1 MGKHRI
7 DLVYGVNIDQAS
19 LKKAEESL
27 SKLQIALISNKMTK
41 NGITAELKEARK
53 AAADLEKILS
63 KSYNSS
69 LGTYNMATFTKGIKE
84 AGYSFQSLQQK
95 MYAGGNEGI
104 RTWTQ
109 LNSAILK
116 QKPILKE
123 SNKMMDSLFETF
135 GKTVRW
141 GLSSS
146 VFNTV
151 TSQIHQ
157 AYNFTIALDS
167 ALNDIEIVTGK
178 SASNMQELAK
188 WANDSAKKLSA
199 STTEMADAALIFYQQ
214 GDTDK
219 EAQRKAEIS
228 MKVANVTGQDSAATS
243 DEMTAIWNGFQ
254 AKAEDMEAYG
264 DKMAKVAAST
274 ASSFEELSKGM
285 QKVAAT
291 ANTTGVDFDQLN
303 AQLSTIVSV
312 TREAPESVGTALK
325 TIYARMGDLKV
336 EGQATDESGF
346 TTTLGDVT
354 GTMSK
359 MGVNVLDEAGS
370 MRDLG
375 EVIEEVGDKWQN
387 WTRNQQEAAAVA
399 LAGKRQ
405 YTQLMALFNNWDMYT
420 EAKSTSLGA
429 EGTLQEQQEIYEE
442 RMTALQQKL
451 KTSAEGLYQD
461 LFNADDLKPFVKGLT
476 NVIGALDKVVKSF
489 GNGKV
494 AIAAFGLTLTKV
506 FNKQIQNSIQKTL
519 SHREIDAQNKALANY
534 QKNLATTNKVQIKGD
549 SDRIK
554 EVYGSGNKL
563 GFNATS
569 ANRFKAQQQNFNA
582 NLQRTA
588 ETQGAVAEYE
598 ALQRTLGVRKQIGL
612 AITDEYQKSA
622 ENYALEEKELAILE
636 TKENQLKEIF
646 TAYNPSFKTDTYDD
660 LDNIYTELE
669 TTENKIK
676 GELED
681 NTFADKYYDD
691 EDLKFWKGWKEKN
704 QKKLSKLIPTA
715 NFEEIAKRDFSNKKP
730 TEVTAEELQQKIEE
744 LDAETP
750 LSEGGKRSGSDIN
763 REKMIYDAQLKK
775 LEDIERI
782 KKEIEDIDV
791 EIANIEDDK
800 KPQIE
805 AERKELEQELQLIQ
819 DLQIKEAELYN
830 IREKKRKTEDKVKQL
845 KEELSTMDKAAATN
859 QVYAQSFSMITNGL
873 TAMTSAWSMFQSLG
887 SIFNDDDLS
896 VAEKM
901 GQALMIIGMQGSF
914 VLSSFAGVMN
924 SVKSL
929 SGALGELQEIEKT
942 EVELKKAEE
951 EATEAAKVATEAE
964 AAAKEAETQGEVANA
979 EAKEA
984 SKDATEGQTVAQEG
998 ENAVTEES
1006 TVVTT
1011 THGEAEVMD
1020 AEAGGENAASDVVQT
1035 GTEKTKTEAERED
1048 THQLNAQ
1055 SGAIEQNTINQNANS
1070 ASDVVQAGTERSKA
1084 GTYFSTLGKG
1094 FTDTMGKGS
1103 IFASTFSAGGA
1114 KAIALGISEIAIA
1127 VVAVVGAFKVWKSVL
1142 KQFAQAG
1149 VEVTEQQ
1156 DKFKKEI
1163 TASKT
1168 AIQSFSKQITDLG
1181 NNLKEL
1187 PDNLKQI
1194 ESLSSSLDTMTS
1206 GTLKW
1211 TSSVTELNSQVEK
1224 LLETYPQ
1231 LEKYFYTDERGVYHK
1246 EEDISDEQIEAEI
1259 ATAEEKRRLQLQAQ
1273 KSYSEN
1279 YEKTHSADEAFARI
1293 QDQSTT
1299 VANTEASI
1307 VGKDASLLVGVIN
1320 PFVAALTGGIAT
1332 AIGDGD
1338 ITSFGQGAIGAM
1350 PFSKLTSQET
1360 RQDEVKELGRENLLG
1375 YAAYDKYFSNNQF
1388 STEADFEEERNKVI
1402 ERLENSELEYGLQN
1416 RQYDL
1421 QNVKNMTFDQYN
1433 KINNVASGASD
1444 VDKDFLR
1451 SSSYELNRQ
1460 EDEQARTRIFSYGK
1474 ESIGADLAD
1483 NKRYSDE
1490 QKALIKNFA
1499 VTDAS
1504 LKKAVNKADEIDKE
1518 KLFSGKNKI
1527 DTEYLKYIKDFAEEN
1542 GMEGAV
1548 SGSNKDG
1555 KVSITVGDRELEE
1568 SEIEQIVSEI
1578 KAKKTVDAIEN
1589 ADINYDEALER
1600 GKSQVEGIARAK
1612 GDLSEEGKSYT
1623 RKKLNDYLSGEADDL
1638 KNFTEDEIKYIEA
1651 HADELGQ
1658 VVEGGAEQVGK
1669 DVTAAGEA
1677 MKKAQAKLNDDQKE
1691 IAEKYDMSISGVEAL
1706 GNIDITQ
1713 EAWQKLAE
1721 KFDENKYHVNELA
1734 IAYSNTT
1741 QELDGGI
1748 DPLSKFKEELE
1759 KQHLTLEDVGL
1770 KSKDFRD
1777 NLETLQD
1784 ALIASGKAA
1793 VQTGKDF
1800 ANIWNQIKDLETG
1813 SVISEETATE
1823 LKEQLGKDFYKYFA
1837 EGMRDAEGNK
1847 TYTMVGSSE
1856 DLQQAVHDS
1865 SEISRGDTTGRKST
1879 SVLESKDSIQQ
1890 YAASINDINTLLNS
1904 NLSFEEMS
1912 NQVKILKANM
1922 IATGVATESQFKKV
1936 ESQVKKTAKAQEL
1949 YNKAQKEDDPKK
1961 KAADLKAYNSYVRA
1975 TAAQYLNAKNALQ
1988 ELGGAWDGLNKTIKG
2003 GQKNT
2008 KEYQDAINEVK
2019 SKLNDAFGS
2028 EEYQLDDILSDDF
2041 VANHREMI
2049 GKALNGDKEAAEELR
2064 KEITKEK
2071 VSIWDEKKFD
2081 KGIKDN
2087 KQEVKKL
2094 KNDVLKETDKIA
2106 NKINKLNP
2114 GEKLAESA
2122 LKGYMTMLTQAG
2134 KTKDQIQAIFQGL
2147 NYDIDVTAVLKAV
2160 SFKKRKADYT
2170 PTDITVEELTELY
2183 GGNAASDII
2192 NHATKD
2198 ALEERK
2204 RQAARELNERNK
2216 AWNKKEEARIKRE
2229 TSQGNGGKQKTTDGE
2244 DFTPS
2249 VEDTSK
2255 DSSKKDTNKG
2265 AKVGKVSLIK
2275 YDPDPYEKINEAL
2288 NKIEHQLSKLEKIQS
2303 RLTGEALTKNLIK
2316 QVALSKDQV
2325 KYAKQKEALAKQEQK
2340 RERKSLEDTI
2350 NTINKKYGTKIKKS
2364 TMTISLSTGKDEKVL
2379 DDEKILENAQE
2390 VLNKKLKKIN
2400 TAIEKYDK
2408 QKKKTKKEENR
2419 LKKLKSK
2426 AEKMKEQWET
2436 LQQDAQD
2443 YDDSISAWYEAD
2455 EAWLEANEK
2464 FITSITNVFEGRFQD
2479 LQKVFDANDRMNE
2492 LANKALELEQQ
2503 RNENEV
2509 TRTNNLV
2516 ADTYGTKKIQ
2526 AQGQYTSS
2534 LSNSLATTKATGEQL
2549 KRNKEETQSQLK
2561 SSISKVGDTVDEL
2574 LKNKQLKDSLSK
2586 TEYSELTGKLK
2597 NISTNLVKKYNS
2609 LANDKDGYT
2618 VEDQKILERVINNTS
2633 EDVQKIINNNPNN
2646 DAKEVIKGFQQFL
2659 DGTFTDKIQALN
2671 NTYNDIESS
2680 IISNAAETEDKKRQ
2694 LAQEQFNTIIIK
2706 YDVEFDEN
2714 ELKKTLT
2721 DVKKSIHDAFQL
2733 DYDTTQSLTDIVD
2746 LIKITQDNV
2755 SIASNKFNEI
2765 LPKLDEK
2772 YLNQKTVDELKDLQS
2787 KLQSNISDFISDYQA
2802 LLESFNTQTNAG
2814 LEMYNK
2820 WDSLLDSADDIL
2832 NKAFTLQQTF
2842 NSNDPLQTRQYE
2854 FNESQIASLQR
2865 RGNALSVL
2873 VNDEIPSFQK
2883 QWEEQRDK
2891 YNTATN
2897 DKEKSAAQN
2906 MMNTLQDNITN
2917 IATASVENITQ
2928 TAQLQLQNLNIKLT
2942 NIVKT
2947 SFATLNG
2954 ELLEEAQKAF
2964 QWLQTV
2970 SKRYLD
2976 QTERIYQTQAFSTYA
2991 NKLIS
2996 ESDNI
3001 NYQNRLTQV
3010 YKEQLKILQQKDKL
3024 SQYDVDRAKKL
3035 LDLEIKR
3042 QALEDA
3048 RNAKNSLKLR
3058 RDTSGNWSYQYVAD
3072 PAKIADAQ
3080 AAYDQAKN
3088 DVYELD
3094 KQNLTTSLSNYYS
3107 DMQAMQNEILSI
3119 SAEKESDE
3127 WYKTYNKIVDKY
3139 RDVTIYNAQDVS
3151 TRWSNIQQS
3160 SGLNWNQMS
3169 TAERTQ
3175 AAKDIGFDFNT
3186 LQSAMRLLTS
3196 QDYEKEFSALGIQA
3210 NTVVQGMSTVISTA
3224 TESLSKF
3231 TKIMDDLAGSDEAMM
3246 AKLTSAV
3253 KSQEEAYTKVNN
3265 ILYGEDGE
3273 SGLLKALSEAETNFT
3288 KINEIIQKANG
3299 AGSPPGDGNGD
3310 TDPKGDTSDGTNKTD
3325 GNTGDGT
3332 SSHPKGAS
3340 GDGGSRVTAVSSSK
3354 PGYDGTKVTYPKLK
3368 ERVKKWTDNKK
3379 HKGLLESAANPGGT
3393 LARESV
3399 IAQIY
3404 NVWRTTDQKKKKV
3417 PKMEQSIK
3425 YAIVQYLKDYKI
3437 KGFKSG
3443 GYTGSWSDS
3452 TIEKD
3457 NGKLAWLHQKELIL
3471 NASDTSNMLKTVGLV
3486 RDMVQQL
3493 NGSSLSS
3500 INTLLGS
3507 LNKIVGSNINNKTEC
3522 ANNTINI
3529 NADFP
3534 SVQSSAE
3541 IEKAFKN
3548 LTSVA
3553 LQKASVNTNITTART
3568 TI

>member
-1 MGKHRI
+1 MAGKNRI
-7 DLVYGVNIDQAS
+7 DYTVGVNIDQAS

-63 KSYNSS
+63 KSFNSS

-84 AGYSFQSLQQK
+84 AGYTFQSLQQK

-104 RTWTQ
+104 RTWNQ

-228 MKVANVTGQDSAATS
+228 MKVANVTGQDSSATS

-254 AKAEDMEAYG
+254 AKAEDMEEYG

-375 EVIEEVGDKWQN
+375 EVIEEVGNKWQG

-420 EAKSTSLGA
+420 EAKSTSQGA
-429 EGTLQEQQEIYEE
+429 EGTLQEQQEVYEE
-442 RMTALQQKL
+442 RMTALQQKM

-476 NVIGALDKVVKSF
+476 NLIGALDKVVKSF

-506 FNKQIQNSIQKTL
+506 FNKQIINSIQKTL

-534 QKNLATTNKVQIKGD
+534 QKNLTSTNKAQIKGN
-549 SDRIK
+549 SEEIQK
-554 EVYGSGNKL
+554 VYGDKKL
-563 GFNATS
+563 GFDASS
-569 ANRFKAQQQNFNA
+569 AVKFKAQQQNFNA

-588 ETQGAVAEYE
+588 ETAGSAAEYE
-598 ALQRTLGVRKQIGL
+598 ALQKTLGVRKQIGL

-636 TKENQLKEIF
+636 TKENQIKQMF
-646 TAYNPSFKTDTYDD
+646 TAYNSEFKFDTEEDLGNVYEKIDERKNEI
-660 LDNIYTELE
+660 LDNLDSKEE
-669 TTENKIK
+669 VM
-676 GELED
+676 GG
-681 NTFADKYYDD
+681 YDD
-691 EDLKFWKGWKEKN
+691 EINDFKAQIE
-704 QKKLSKLIPTA
+704 QKKEQLAPSKE
-715 NFEEIAKRDFSNKKP
+715 FKQRVEKDFTQSPKSI
-730 TEVTAEELQQKIEE
+730 TQEQLQQKIQE
-744 LDAETP
+744 LEAEKTLP
-750 LSEGGKRSGSDIN
+750 EGKGRNKQYIDDDI
-763 REKMIYDAQLKK
+763 RIYK
-775 LEDIERI
+775 ERI
-782 KKEIEDIDV
+782 KQLEKQKTIQEEIKEKV
-791 EIANIEDDK
+791 EQIK
-800 KPQIE
+800 KVE
-805 AERKELEQELQLIQ
+805 GNKTAYREELERLEQELQLLQ
-819 DLQIKEAELYN
+819 DLEGKEVELFE
-830 IREKKRKTEDKVKQL
+830 IRKKRVEKQDSVKKL
-845 KEELSTMDKAAATN
+845 KQELSAMDKAAATS

-873 TAMTSAWSMFQSLG
+873 TAMATAFSLFQSLG

-896 VAEKM
+896 IAEKM
-901 GQALMIIGMQGSF
+901 GQALMIIGMQGGF
-914 VLSSFAGVMN
+914 VISSIAGVVN

-929 SGALGELQEIEKT
+929 SGSLGELQKIEKLET
-942 EVELKKAEE
+942 EI
-951 EATEAAKVATEAE
+951 
-964 AAAKEAETQGEVANA
+964 AKEEA
-979 EAKEA
+979 EAKELESQEEA
-984 SKDATEGQTVAQEG
+984 KNAEVKEANKEQTKEQAAAQG
-998 ENAVTEES
+998 AKNDVTEEGIVD
-1006 TVVTT
+1006 T
-1011 THGEAEVMD
+1011 EAESG
-1020 AEAGGENAASDVVQT
+1020 AEVKNAEVGGENAASDVVQT
-1035 GTEKTKTEAERED
+1035 GTEKAKTEAERED
-1048 THQLNAQ
+1048 TNQVNAQ
-1055 SGAIEQNTINQNANS
+1055 SNALKHNTDAQNGNS
-1070 ASDVVQAGTERSKA
+1070 VSDVVQTGTEEAKNSSKA
-1084 GTYFSTLGKG
+1084 GTYFKTMGEG
-1094 FTDTMGKGS
+1094 FTNTMGKGS
-1103 IFASTFSAGGA
+1103 IFAGTFAAGGW
-1114 KAIALGISEIAIA
+1114 KAIVLGLGEIALAIGA
-1127 VVAVVGAFKVWKSVL
+1127 VVAAYKVGKWTL
-1142 KQFAQAG
+1142 QQFAQAG
-1149 VEVTEQQ
+1149 VEVTKQQ
-1156 DKFKKEI
+1156 NKFKKEVA
-1163 TASKT
+1163 ASKT
-1168 AIQSFSKQITDLG
+1168 ATQSFNKQITDLG

-1187 PDNLKQI
+1187 PNNLKQI

-1231 LEKYFYTDERGVYHK
+1231 LSKYFYTDERGVYHRK
-1246 EEDISDEQIEAEI
+1246 EDISNKQIEAEI

-1279 YEKTHSADEAFARI
+1279 YEKTHSADKSFARI

-1299 VANTEASI
+1299 VANTEASNKI
-1307 VGKDASLLVGVIN
+1307 LGSLASAMLTAIF
-1320 PFVAALTGGIAT
+1320 PALPSIIGGTAT
-1332 AIGDGD
+1332 AIGDKD
-1338 ITSFGQGAIGAM
+1338 ITSFGKGAVGAI
-1350 PFSKLTSQET
+1350 PFAQDLFNKNAEQQ
-1360 RQDEVKELGRENLLG
+1360 RQDEVKKLGRKNLLG
-1375 YAAYDKYFSNNQF
+1375 YEAYDKYFSEDFDSQ
-1388 STEADFEEERNKVI
+1388 EAFEK
-1402 ERLENSELEYGLQN
+1402 ERLNVIKELEN
-1416 RQYDL
+1416 AESTTSNQYDL

-1433 KINNVASGASD
+1433 KIKNIAGKAND
-1444 VDKDFLR
+1444 VDKTFLR
-1451 SSSYELNRQ
+1451 VSSHELNRQ

-1483 NKRYSDE
+1483 NKKYSDQ
-1490 QKALIKNFA
+1490 QKALIRNFA
-1499 VTDAS
+1499 VTDAN
-1504 LKKAVNKADEIDKE
+1504 LKEAVNKADNINAG
-1518 KLFSGKNKI
+1518 KLFSGGEGENSEKI
-1527 DTEYLKYIKDFAEEN
+1527 KTEYLKYIQDFAKEN
-1542 GMEGAV
+1542 GLEGAITGLRD
-1548 SGSNKDG
+1548 SKG
-1555 KVSITVGDRELEE
+1555 KVSIAVGDRELEAK
-1568 SEIEQIVSEI
+1568 EIDQIVAEI
-1578 KAKKTVDAIEN
+1578 KAKKTVEAIEG
-1589 ADINYDEALER
+1589 ADIDYEDALKR
-1600 GKSQVEGIARAK
+1600 GEGQAIGIAKAK
-1612 GDLSEEGKSYT
+1612 GDSTEEGISHT
-1623 RKKLNDYLSGEADDL
+1623 TDKLNDYLSGATDDL
-1638 KNFTEDEIKYIEA
+1638 KEFTAGEIAYIKA
-1651 HADELGQ
+1651 HTSDLGGL
-1658 VVEGGAEQVGK
+1658 VEGGAKQVEDNANAARDLMNEAKKNLNAEQR
-1669 DVTAAGEA
+1669 
-1677 MKKAQAKLNDDQKE
+1677 Q
-1691 IAEKYDMSISGVEAL
+1691 IADNYDMSVHGIEAL
-1706 GNIDITQ
+1706 GKIDTTQ
-1713 EAWQKLAE
+1713 EAWKELE
-1721 KFDENKYHVNELA
+1721 STFDKNKYHVNELT

-1748 DPLSKFKEELE
+1748 DPLNKFKEKLD
-1759 KQHLTLEDVGL
+1759 QQGLTLEDVGL
-1770 KSKDFRD
+1770 KGSDLRD
-1777 NLETLQD
+1777 KLEELQD
-1784 ALIASGKAA
+1784 ALIKSGDAA
-1793 VQTGKDF
+1793 VQTGKKF

-1813 SVISEETATE
+1813 SVISEETANN
-1823 LKEQLGKDFYKYFA
+1823 LKQQLGKDFDKYFA

-1847 TYTMVGSSE
+1847 TYTMIGSSE
-1856 DLQQAVHDS
+1856 DLQQAIHNT
-1865 SEISRGDTTGRKST
+1865 SEISRGDTFGRKSKST
-1879 SVLESKDSIQQ
+1879 LESKDSIQQ
-1890 YAASINDINTLLNS
+1890 YAASINNINTLLNS
-1904 NLSFEEMS
+1904 NLSFDEMS

-1936 ESQVKKTAKAQEL
+1936 EGQIKKTTKAQEL
-1949 YNKAQKEDDPKK
+1949 HNKAVKEDDPKK
-1961 KAADLKAYNSYVRA
+1961 KAAAWRAYHSYVRA
-1975 TAAQYLNAKNALQ
+1975 TAAQYLSAKNALQ
-1988 ELGGAWDGLNKTIKG
+1988 ELGGAWDGLNKTIKAG
-2003 GQKNT
+2003 HKNT

-2019 SKLNDAFGS
+2019 NKLNEAFGS

-2041 VANHREMI
+2041 IANHREMI
-2049 GKALNGDKEAAEELR
+2049 GKALNGDKKAAEALR

-2081 KGIKDN
+2081 KGIKGD
-2087 KQEVKKL
+2087 KQKVKKL
-2094 KNDVLKETDKIA
+2094 KDDVLKETDKIA
-2106 NKINKLNP
+2106 DKINKLNP
-2114 GEKLAESA
+2114 GEKLSNSMIKHYTEI
-2122 LKGYMTMLTQAG
+2122 LTKAG
-2134 KTKDQIQAIFQGL
+2134 KTKDQIQSIFQGM
-2147 NYDIDVTAVLKAV
+2147 NYDIDVNAVIKAV
-2160 SFKKRKADYT
+2160 KFTKKKTDYT
-2170 PTDITVEELTELY
+2170 AADISYDELVDAY
-2183 GGNAASDII
+2183 GGDTADQMIK
-2192 NHATKD
+2192 TKGK
-2198 ALEERK
+2198 ARQEVYA
-2204 RQAARELNERNK
+2204 QAARKLNERNR

-2229 TSQGNGGKQKTTDGE
+2229 TTQGNGGKQKTTDGE
-2244 DFTPS
+2244 DLTPP
-2249 VEDTSK
+2249 VEDTGKDKNNKSK
-2255 DSSKKDTNKG
+2255 NKG

-2288 NKIEHQLSKLEKIQS
+2288 KKIEHQLSKLEKIQG
-2303 RLTGEALTKNLIK
+2303 RLTGDALTKNLIK
-2316 QVALSKDQV
+2316 QVALTKDQV

-2340 RERKSLEDTI
+2340 RERNSLENTI
-2350 NTINKKYGTKIKKS
+2350 SKINKKYGIKIKKS
-2364 TMTISLSTGKDEKVL
+2364 TMTISLSTGKDENVL
-2379 DDEKILENAQE
+2379 DDEKILEDAQQ

-2400 TAIEKYDK
+2400 KAIEKYDK

-2419 LKKLKSK
+2419 LKKLKKK
-2426 AEKMKEQWET
+2426 AENMKDQWET

-2464 FITSITNVFEGRFQD
+2464 FITAITNVFEGRFQD

-2492 LANKALELEQQ
+2492 LASKALELQQQ

-2516 ADTYGTKKIQ
+2516 SDTYGGRKIQ

-2534 LSNSLATTKATGEQL
+2534 LSSQLSTTRAQGERL
-2549 KRNKEETQSQLK
+2549 KLDKKEVQSQIK
-2561 SSISKVGDTVDEL
+2561 DTITDPKKAVKEL
-2574 LKNKQLKDSLSK
+2574 LNDKKLKDTLSK
-2586 TEYSELTGKLK
+2586 AEYKELQGELSNVTIG
-2597 NISTNLVKKYNS
+2597 LVNTYNS
-2609 LANDKDGYT
+2609 LVSDGNYSVKDQRTMETAIKNARNDIQ
-2618 VEDQKILERVINNTS
+2618 E
-2633 EDVQKIINNNPNN
+2633 IINNNPNN
-2646 DAKEVIKGFQQFL
+2646 YAKKALKGFQTYFI
-2659 DGTFTDKIQALN
+2659 GTFTEEIQNLN
-2671 NTYNDIESS
+2671 NKFNDIESN
-2680 IISNAAETEDKKRQ
+2680 IISNAAQQEEQTRQ

-2706 YDVEFDEN
+2706 YDVEFEEN
-2714 ELKKTLT
+2714 ELKKTLI

-2746 LIKITQDNV
+2746 LIKITQDDLGDV
-2755 SIASNKFNEI
+2755 SNKFNDI
-2765 LPKLDEK
+2765 LPKLDEE
-2772 YLNQKTVDELKDLQS
+2772 YLNQKTIDELEELQS
-2787 KLQSNISDFISDYQA
+2787 KLQTDISDFISNYQA

-2814 LEMYNK
+2814 LEIYNK

-2842 NSNDPLQTRQYE
+2842 NSNNPFQTRQYE

-2865 RGNALSVL
+2865 RGNALSIL
-2873 VNDEIPSFQK
+2873 ANREIPNLQK

-2891 YNTATN
+2891 YNTATT
-2897 DKEKSAAQN
+2897 DTEKSAAQN
-2906 MMNTLQDNITN
+2906 MMNTLQNNIVN
-2917 IATASVENITQ
+2917 IATASAENITQ

-2947 SFATLNG
+2947 SFATLNDD
-2954 ELLEEAQKAF
+2954 LLEEAQKAF

-2976 QTERIYQTQAFSTYA
+2976 QTERPYQTQAFSVYA

-3001 NYQNRLTQV
+3001 SYQNRLTQV

-3024 SQYDVDRAKKL
+3024 SQYDVDRAKRL

-3048 RNAKNSLKLR
+3048 RNAKNNLKLR
-3058 RDTSGNWSYQYVAD
+3058 RDASGNWSYQYVTD
-3072 PAKIADAQ
+3072 PSKIADAQ
-3080 AAYDQAKN
+3080 AAYEQAKN

-3094 KQNLTTSLSNYYS
+3094 KQNLTASLSNYYS
-3107 DMQAMQNEILSI
+3107 DMQAMQNEILGI
-3119 SAEKESDE
+3119 SAVKESDE
-3127 WYKTYNKIVDKY
+3127 WYEAYNEIVDKY
-3139 RDVTIYNAQDVS
+3139 RDATIYNAQDVL
-3151 TRWSNIQQS
+3151 TRWNNIQQS

-3169 TAERTQ
+3169 TSERVQ
-3175 AAKDIGFDFNT
+3175 AVKDIGFDFNT
-3186 LQSAMRLLTS
+3186 LESAMRLLTS
-3196 QDYEKEFSALGIQA
+3196 RDYEKEFSALGIQA
-3210 NTVVQGMSTVISTA
+3210 DTVVQDMSSVISNA
-3224 TESLSKF
+3224 TVSLSKF
-3231 TKIMDDLAGSDEAMM
+3231 TNIIDELAGSDEAMM

-3253 KSQEEAYTKVNN
+3253 DKQEEAYTAVNN
-3265 ILYGEDGE
+3265 ILYGEDGK
-3273 SGLLKALSEAETNFT
+3273 SGLIQALSDAREKFIKLNTVLQKSNRTYGRNASTDEDF
-3288 KINEIIQKANG
+3288 ING
-3299 AGSPPGDGNGD
+3299 
-3310 TDPKGDTSDGTNKTD
+3310 TDSSS
-3325 GNTGDGT
+3325 GNTTTTT
-3332 SSHPKGAS
+3332 SA
-3340 GDGGSRVTAVSSSK
+3340 
-3354 PGYDGTKVTYPKLK
+3354 
-3368 ERVKKWTDNKK
+3368 
-3379 HKGLLESAANPGGT
+3379 
-3393 LARESV
+3393 
-3399 IAQIY
+3399 
-3404 NVWRTTDQKKKKV
+3404 RTTDYEALTTTEEAANKAEADATEKAKDAKWSRWV
-3417 PKMEQSIK
+3417 HLGIAEKGGRYGKILA
-3425 YAIVQYLKDYKI
+3425 YNADTNIVTLATNKEGKLYKSLDNARARSGDLKGSRKDFKRKDLTFYS
-3437 KGFKSG
+3437 GFKSG
-3443 GYTGSWSDS
+3443 GYTGDWSDS

-3486 RDMVQQL
+3486 RNMVQQL
-3493 NGSSLSS
+3493 SGSSLSS

-3507 LNKIVGSNINNKTEC
+3507 LNKVVGSNINNKTEC

-3529 NADFP
+3529 SADFP
-3534 SVQSSAE
+3534 GVSSSVE
-3541 IEKAFKN
+3541 IQKAFKN
-3548 LTSVA
+3548 LTNVA
-3553 LQKASVNTNITTART
+3553 LQKATVNTNIKTASST
-3568 TI
+3568 L